1 MIEQLNLEDL
11 AWQLAAKVYRLN
23 LHGQLTGRTVFKRL
37 EVSEE
42 ELAAAIRDS
51 FTQANDAAY
60 RAMVK
65 LATEAALETYDRV
78 VSDTV
83 RQSRSRHP
91 N

>member
-1 MIEQLNLEDL
+1 LAGSEIEPSRPPPLKGDFL
-11 AWQLAAKVYRLN
+11 K
-23 LHGQLTGRTVFKRL
+23 
-37 EVSEE
+37 VSEE
-42 ELAAAIRDS
+42 ELATAIRDS

-65 LATEAALETYDRV
+65 LATEAALETYDQV

-83 RQSRSRHP
+83 RQSRSRQA